1 MAHADR
7 MKHRKMAGFTLI
19 ELLIVVVII
28 GIIAAFAYPNYMD
41 SVRKSRR
48 SDARTMLGDIAT
60 RAELFYQDRKRY
72 PSDLLELGYANAK
85 EKTPDGGHYEIDII
99 APPSPPAPA
108 GCYVGGVGGD
118 NLCYRIRATT
128 VSATQM
134 KDTSC
139 PNLFYDYNG
148 QKLPANCW

>member
-1 MAHADR
+1 MLRDKPTA
-7 MKHRKMAGFTLI
+7 KNKTIGFTLI
-19 ELLIVVVII
+19 ELLIVIVII
-28 GIIAAFAYPNYMD
+28 GVIAAFAYPSYLD

-48 SDARTMLGDIAT
+48 SEARTMLADVAT

-72 PSDLLELGYANAK
+72 PSDLQELGYANVK
-85 EKTPDGGHYEIDII
+85 ETTPDGHYQIDII

-108 GCYVGGVGGD
+108 GCYVGGAGAD
-118 NLCYRIRATT
+118 NLCYRVRATT
-128 VSATQM
+128 FSAAQL

-148 QKLPANCW
+148 QKLPAKCW